1 MAIQLENP
9 KNGSSGG
16 PPSLKNKKRR
26 SRKLNQKKGG
36 GPRPFPA
43 ESLQAAIQVP
53 KVIKEFNGG
62 NPWPPGEVAKALE
75 IAPRGNKCW
84 YLTASAQHYGLTS
97 GTRDTE
103 LIELAATGRSFVY
116 ASSPAVERESVE
128 AAFFNVD
135 VFKKVYDYYGGN
147 NLPELRFLQNTLES
161 EFKIPRE
168 YHTDFHRLFRE
179 NCTFL
184 DSFPDSEGSHQR
196 TTAPA
201 AIKEGSVTLG
211 EPTSKTSLVAFV
223 VMPFSEK
230 TDRYPEGFYAEVLTN
245 LITPAGVEAGFKV
258 ETARKHGSDI
268 IQSTI
273 VNDLLDA
280 DLVIVD
286 LSDHN
291 PNVLFELGVRMAH
304 DKPIALIRAEG
315 TAPIFDVDNMLR
327 VLDYNPN
334 LWKSTLE
341 SDLPR
346 LIAHIGAVWESRG
359 STNTYMKI
367 LRGKGVPAA

>member
-1 MAIQLENP
+1 MAIQLETP
-9 KNGSSGG
+9 KNGSLQAAR
-16 PPSLKNKKRR
+16 SLSKKAER
-26 SRKLNQKKGG
+26 RKLNHKKGG

-43 ESLQAAIQVP
+43 ESLEAALQVP

-62 NPWPPGEVAKALE
+62 NPWPPSEVAKALE
-75 IAPRGNKCW
+75 IAPRGNKLW
-84 YLTASAQHYGLTS
+84 YLTASAQHYGLTV
-97 GTRDTE
+97 GTRDTD
-103 LIELAATGRSFVY
+103 LVELAPIGRSFVY
-116 ASSPAVERESVE
+116 APSPAVERQSIE

-135 VFKKVYDYYGGN
+135 AFKKVYDYYGGN

-179 NCTFL
+179 NCALL
-184 DSFPDSEGSHQR
+184 DKFPDAEAGSQR
-196 TTAPA
+196 TILSSTAA
-201 AIKEGSVTLG
+201 REGSVTLG
-211 EPTSKTSLVAFV
+211 EPTAKTSLVAFV

-230 TDRYPEGFYAEVLTN
+230 TNRYPNGFYSEVLTN

-258 ETARKHGSDI
+258 ETARKPGSDI

-273 VNDLLDA
+273 INDLLDA
-280 DLVIVD
+280 DLVIAD

-315 TAPIFDVDNMLR
+315 TAAIFDVDNMLR

-341 SDLPR
+341 IDLPR
-346 LIAHIGAVWESRG
+346 LTAHITAVWESRD

-367 LRGKGVPAA
+367 LRGKGLPAS

>member
-1 MAIQLENP
+1 MIDQIDKP
-9 KNGSSGG
+9 KNGNTGARQ
-16 PPSLKNKKRR
+16 NWKKK
-26 SRKLNQKKGG
+26 SRTNGQKKSG

-43 ESLQAAIQVP
+43 ESLESAIQVP

-75 IAPRGNKCW
+75 IAPRGNKLW
-84 YLTASAQHYGLTS
+84 YLTASAQHYGLTV

-103 LIELAATGRSFVY
+103 LIELAPIGRSFVY
-116 ASSPAVERESVE
+116 ATSPAVERQSVE
-128 AAFFNVD
+128 AAFFKVD
-135 VFKKVYDYYGGN
+135 VFKKVYEYYGGN

-179 NCTFL
+179 NCAFL
-184 DSFPDSEGSHQR
+184 DKFPGAEPGSQR
-196 TTAPA
+196 ALVSGA
-201 AIKEGSVTLG
+201 AKEGSVTLG
-211 EPTSKTSLVAFV
+211 EPTAKTSLVAFV

-230 TDRYPEGFYAEVLTN
+230 TDRYPKGFFGEVLTN

-273 VNDLLDA
+273 INDLLDA
-280 DLVIVD
+280 DLVIAD

-315 TAPIFDVDNMLR
+315 TAAIFDVDNMLR

-341 SDLPR
+341 TDLPK
-346 LIAHIGAVWESRG
+346 LTAHIKAVWESRG

-367 LRGKGVPAA
+367 LRGKGVIVP

>member
-1 MAIQLENP
+1 MAIQLQEP
-9 KNGSSGG
+9 KNGAAES
-16 PPSLKNKKRR
+16 KRA
-26 SRKLNQKKGG
+26 SRKKMRSERTIPKKGG
-36 GPRPFPA
+36 GPRSFPA
-43 ESLQAAIQVP
+43 ESLEAAIQVP
-53 KVIKEFNGG
+53 RVIKDFNGG
-62 NPWPPGEVAKALE
+62 NPWPPAEVAKALE

-84 YLTASAQHYGLTS
+84 YLTASAQHYGLTV

-103 LIELAATGRSFVY
+103 LVELAPIGRSFVY
-116 ASSPAVERESVE
+116 APSLAVERQSVE

-168 YHTDFHRLFRE
+168 YHADFHRLFRE
-179 NCTFL
+179 NCAFL
-184 DSFPDSEGSHQR
+184 DKFPSGEAVSHRAQESGAVR
-196 TTAPA
+196 
-201 AIKEGSVTLG
+201 EGSVTLG
-211 EPTSKTSLVAFV
+211 EPTAKTSLVAFV

-230 TDRYPEGFYAEVLTN
+230 SDRYPKGFYGEVLTN

-258 ETARKHGSDI
+258 ETARKSGSDI

-273 VNDLLDA
+273 INDLLDA
-280 DLVIVD
+280 DLVIAD

-315 TAPIFDVDNMLR
+315 TAAIFDVDNMLR

-341 SDLPR
+341 IDLPK
-346 LIAHIGAVWESRG
+346 LTTHIQAVWESRE

-367 LRGKGVPAA
+367 LRGKGVVP